1 MSINFVSATFS
12 ADELS
17 DLSLDELFDTAETVH
32 PTVDDVE
39 DPFGN
44 FDALVSDRDYL
55 QS

>member
-1 MSINFVSATFS
+1 MGINFVSATFS
-12 ADELS
+12 VDELS
-17 DLSLDELFDTAETVH
+17 DLPLNDLFDIAEAVH

-44 FDALVSDRDYL
+44 FDALVGDRDYL